1 MGTNFGDRP
10 IARHLRL
17 APDIRSQ
24 RVAAPRISVV
34 FHELYGSAELGL
46 APAPAGSGAEITAG
60 SERFLR
66 SPLSGF
72 RDAIAVVRSAATV
85 AEVFAPAGLLAEAA
99 ATDPTIGAGIPMSDP
114 SGSLGANERYAKASR
129 HPSDLLRAAVS
140 AARGDLILVLDAS
153 HPSEANDI
161 GALLAAWSTGVET
174 DVIYTKHGIDG
185 GSRLVRWMVG
195 LDGERL
201 DLSAAL
207 FTRTAAEAI
216 IGGSRLQGHTVDVE
230 LAYLAE
236 DLGFS
241 VSFVI
246 PTQRSSDGRSH
257 RPARRPKLFDVV
269 WLRLRGAK
277 LSGTT
282 AQRLVVSDQNTRFQT
297 DHKAA

>member
-10 IARHLRL
+10 IARHLSV
-17 APDIRSQ
+17 APDERLQ
-24 RVAAPRISVV
+24 RVSGPRISLV
-34 FHELYGSAELGL
+34 FHELYGPAEIDG
-46 APAPAGSGAEITAG
+46 APTPADAGSEIPAGSAH
-60 SERFLR
+60 RPR
-66 SPLSGF
+66 SPLAGI
-72 RDAIAVVRSAATV
+72 RDAIAVVRSSATV
-85 AEVFAPAGLLAEAA
+85 AEVFAPAGLLAQLA
-99 ATDPTIGAGIPMSDP
+99 ATDPTFGTGLPMSDP
-114 SGSLGANERYAKASR
+114 SGSLSASELDATAPR
-129 HPSDLLRAAVS
+129 RPSDLLRAAVS
-140 AARGDLILVLDAS
+140 AARGDLILVLDAG
-153 HPSEANDI
+153 HPSEAKDI
-161 GALLAAWSTGVET
+161 GAILAAWSTGVET

-246 PTQRSSDGRSH
+246 PTRPSSAGHSH
-257 RPARRPKLFDVV
+257 RPIRRPKLFDVV
-269 WLRLRGAK
+269 GLRLRGAK

-282 AQRLVVSDQNTRFQT
+282 AQRLVVSGQNTRFQT